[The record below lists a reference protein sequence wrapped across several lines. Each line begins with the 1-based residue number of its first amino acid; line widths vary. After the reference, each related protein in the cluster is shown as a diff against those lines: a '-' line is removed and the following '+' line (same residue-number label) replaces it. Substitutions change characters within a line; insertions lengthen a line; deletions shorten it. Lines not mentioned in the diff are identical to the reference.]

1 MFSLFKRHRILK
13 LGGIAIGLFLLW
25 YLLSPMVDL
34 IKGMDIAPED
44 LIGNYAYGVDHYV
57 ELITEKLGKM
67 TSEET
72 VIEFNGTH
80 PFYYDPSGIGRF
92 RYQLSALYA
101 LLDCGFSQPATTPN
115 GEDFVMVTVTEVP
128 DQSNDPIVTILNI
141 YTLTGQRIPSNRQQN
156 LGKGIYLLEG
166 LTTDGR
172 RIHRKITITQ

>member
-34 IKGMDIAPED
+34 IKGMDVAPEA

-72 VIEFNGTH
+72 VIEFSYT
-80 PFYYDPSGIGRF
+80 YDKGLISC
-92 RYQLSALYA
+92 S
-101 LLDCGFSQPATTPN
+101 
-115 GEDFVMVTVTEVP
+115 
-128 DQSNDPIVTILNI
+128 SNDEETTWTMRCVSDNAIFNG
-141 YTLTGQRIPSNRQQN
+141 YDSS
-156 LGKGIYLLEG
+156 YLFRVES
-166 LTTDGR
+166 
-172 RIHRKITITQ
+172 I